1 MKETCKAILLVE
13 DDQVDAMT
21 VRRALKEL
29 RVTNRLEHMENGED
43 ALAFLRDVTKE
54 RPCLILLDLNMP
66 IMNGLECTKLI
77 RELETSKNWRT
88 PIIGVSAHTSDSCSR
103 LCLAGGMDDY
113 LSKPFDS
120 SHFQNTLAHW
130 TSGTNRPALRV
141 LPNAPDSEENRESA
155 SA

>member
-1 MKETCKAILLVE
+1 MNKPVLLVVDDNPVNQKVVSALAERYGYVVVVVKSGREALDVLESREEPFHAIL
-13 DDQVDAMT
+13 M
-21 VRRALKEL
+21 
-29 RVTNRLEHMENGED
+29 
-43 ALAFLRDVTKE
+43 
-54 RPCLILLDLNMP
+54 DLNMP

-120 SHFQNTLAHW
+120 SHFQSTLAHW